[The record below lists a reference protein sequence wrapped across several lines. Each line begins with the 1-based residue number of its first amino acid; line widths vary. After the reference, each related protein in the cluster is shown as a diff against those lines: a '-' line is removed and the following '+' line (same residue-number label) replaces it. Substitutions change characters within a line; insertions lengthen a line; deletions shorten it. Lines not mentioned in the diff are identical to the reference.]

1 MKIKSVNVPKQSIE
15 SGLRQSKSKIDNFLK
30 EMNQITFTIKDQAKQ
45 DKLLA
50 LNEEIW
56 QEMQNLVSEYTSRK
70 NGMKNLL
77 DSLL

>member
-56 QEMQNLVSEYTSRK
+56 QEMQNL
-70 NGMKNLL
+70 L